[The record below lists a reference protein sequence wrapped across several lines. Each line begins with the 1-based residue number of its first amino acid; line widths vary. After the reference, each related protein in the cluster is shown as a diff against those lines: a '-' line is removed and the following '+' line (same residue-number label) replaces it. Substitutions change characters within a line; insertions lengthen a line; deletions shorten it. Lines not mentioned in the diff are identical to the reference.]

1 MNDYYCAECTQ
12 HECSKK
18 EKGELP
24 SRCPMRDDELM
35 KSSFAEYEKSD
46 NHDFYVNCSE
56 IEAIG
61 YCQWTRLR
69 EIMEFSRRMGYRR
82 LGLAFCRGLRN
93 EARITARI
101 LRENGFTVISVIC
114 KTGGIDKDQV
124 GIKRKVHPSE
134 YEPMCNPVAQAMALE
149 RAGTEFNIVLG
160 LCVGHDS
167 MFFKYT
173 HTMTTVLAVKDRV
186 TGHNPLAA
194 IYNCDGYFKTRLK
207 VDDGKTD

>member
-1 MNDYYCAECTQ
+1 
-12 HECSKK
+12 
-18 EKGELP
+18 
-24 SRCPMRDDELM
+24 MRDDELM

-149 RAGTEFNIVLG
+149 RAETEFNIVLG

-186 TGHNPLAA
+186 TGHNPLAS